1 MSLPQGQVI
10 GVEETKA
17 EQVQPTKRATCPRC
31 EAVVSVPIGYHGK
44 MKCGQCMKTF
54 EILPVASVLEP
65 SKDPYHNYK
74 PPQGEWQ
81 TGTYSCCKDC
91 CVCFTVGVV
100 PFGLCYHLWSVGR
113 DSFEQPP
120 TTGGL
125 FCPFCVTS
133 LMCTFWTPLCAA
145 ICCPNIC
152 WPCFVGE
159 TLARFR
165 HKYGLPKL
173 PEGEKCCST
182 DGPLCNADCYQM
194 TCPTTACC
202 TICLLARQLK
212 YAKANDVPTNKV

>member
-1 MSLPQGQVI
+1 MFAFVRNAKWPKSLPFMSSLI
-10 GVEETKA
+10 
-17 EQVQPTKRATCPRC
+17 
-31 EAVVSVPIGYHGK
+31 
-44 MKCGQCMKTF
+44 
-54 EILPVASVLEP
+54 
-65 SKDPYHNYK
+65 
-74 PPQGEWQ
+74 
-81 TGTYSCCKDC
+81 YS
-91 CVCFTVGVV
+91 
-100 PFGLCYHLWSVGR
+100 LLS
-113 DSFEQPP
+113 
-120 TTGGL
+120 
-125 FCPFCVTS
+125 
-133 LMCTFWTPLCAA
+133 WTPLCAA

-212 YAKANDVPTNKV
+212 YAKANDVPTNKIPFIVTKMPSDNRMEVML